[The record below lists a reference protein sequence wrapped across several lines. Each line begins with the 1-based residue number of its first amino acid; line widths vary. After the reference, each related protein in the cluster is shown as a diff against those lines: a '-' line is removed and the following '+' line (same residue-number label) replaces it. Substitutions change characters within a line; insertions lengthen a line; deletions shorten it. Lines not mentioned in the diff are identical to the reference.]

1 VKWLWIVTIANAAAT
16 GFLVLFIYA
25 VLLALG
31 AFAAYVTTWPLFVFL
46 PISLTLSLVGLSL
59 ARKTRTASARWIG
72 YFLNGCMFAI
82 PALVILYLGTQF
94 LTATRIR
101 GKLELAGGPGGRCR
115 RLGRKLE
122 FAGGGK
128 SELRRAVCRITSGT
142 WASKPMDGQC
152 HRKDTASATP
162 PGFFGRGWRASLE
175 TQYPSWPATGY
186 ARRCVNSSAGVRV
199 KWCGK
204 SAPLRR

>member
-1 VKWLWIVTIANAAAT
+1 MKWLWIVTIANAAAT

-94 LTATRIR
+94 LTATREKIHHSHW
-101 GKLELAGGPGGRCR
+101 L
-115 RLGRKLE
+115 
-122 FAGGGK
+122 
-128 SELRRAVCRITSGT
+128 
-142 WASKPMDGQC
+142 Q
-152 HRKDTASATP
+152 
-162 PGFFGRGWRASLE
+162 
-175 TQYPSWPATGY
+175 
-186 ARRCVNSSAGVRV
+186 RRCLCNS
-199 KWCGK
+199 
-204 SAPLRR
+204 